1 MKLCIKI
8 NNCLDL
14 IKSYGIRDRSGL
26 VPRKVPVK
34 GKYGYYTKTV
44 YVRPELI
51 ENPEKH
57 TYKEHPEE
65 YDEDL
70 PKLLDELKHFDFNGM
85 SEEEVFEM
93 TRKMGKANSM
103 AFKGDENRFTPKEIE
118 INNKIYPIKEEFTEN
133 LAEYYVKNKLNA
145 KWLVVNKGEYDDVL
159 YVRDNKSGI
168 QISFHGYKN
177 KKNVD
182 IEITNDESV
191 WDGVENAFEYSKE
204 EYQIAKQR
212 KNLRDIFKNDYINFV
227 SNYFNTKLKETFS
240 TIINNKRVE
249 NMLQND
255 KKKGMINDKSE
266 LEIGIK
272 IYPPTSWKRDRELF
286 IDNYIGYMKDAKMI
300 VEINNHISDDT
311 KETIVKFIYSELG
324 KKGISLRKLLKDN
337 FNEIE
342 KEFILGEIKE

>member
-1 MKLCIKI
+1 MKFCIKLAS
-8 NNCLDL
+8 CKELL
-14 IKSYGIRDRSGL
+14 KSYGIRDRSGL

-51 ENPEKH
+51 EKPEKH
-57 TYKEHPEE
+57 SYKEHPEE

-70 PKLLDELKHFDFNGM
+70 PKLLNELKHFDFNGK
-85 SEEEVFEM
+85 SEKEVFEM

-103 AFKGDENRFTPKEIE
+103 AFKRNENRLTPKEIE
-118 INNKIYPIKEEFTEN
+118 INEQIYPIKEEFTEN
-133 LAEYYVKNKLNA
+133 LAEYYVENKLNA

-159 YVRDNKSGI
+159 YVRDNRSGV

-212 KNLRDIFKNDYINFV
+212 KNLRDIFKNDYIDFV
-227 SNYFNTKLKETFS
+227 SDYFNKKLNETL
-240 TIINNKRVE
+240 TAILNNKRVE

-255 KKKGMINDKSE
+255 KKKGLINNKSE
-266 LEIGIK
+266 LIVRAK
-272 IYPPTSWKRDRELF
+272 IDPPKTWNEDRELF
-286 IDNYIGYMKDAKMI
+286 IDNYIDYMKDARII
-300 VEINNHISDDT
+300 VDIDNNISKDT
-311 KETIVKFIYSELG
+311 KSNIQNFIYSELG
-324 KKGISLRKLLKDN
+324 KKGIVLRKIFKDN
-337 FNEIE
+337 FDEIE
-342 KEFILGEIKE
+342 KSFILGEVKE